1 MTLSS
6 EAVLLLSRLQG
17 IEIPPEDVEDVRVA
31 LSAHLESV
39 KVLEELDLTDV
50 EPIVHFDPRWR

>member
-17 IEIPPEDVEDVRVA
+17 IELPAQDVEEVRAA

-39 KVLEELDLTDV
+39 KVLDELDLTDV
-50 EPIVHFDPRWR
+50 EPVVHFDPRWR

>member
-1 MTLSS
+1 MTLSA

-17 IEIPPEDVEDVRVA
+17 IEIPAEDVEEVRAA
-31 LSAHLESV
+31 LAAHLESV
-39 KVLEELDLTDV
+39 RALDELDLTDV